1 MGETASAVAAFRFEN
16 QHSNSHNPF
25 PIPLAGN
32 AGYEKTASLQEMQTM
47 RQSGLIGRLTAFRVL
62 GVALILCVLGTTLMP
77 GTRAF
82 AYQDEETTEEA
93 ATPAGGGDGEAAGGG
108 DGEAVDPGEVEA
120 ANALKEKSF
129 LMWMIEASG
138 VFGLLILLLS
148 FIMVA
153 LVMMNILSVRRDNFV
168 PQHFIEAF
176 EQRLNARDYQGA
188 YNAAREDESLVARV
202 LAAGLSK
209 LNQGYDKAV
218 EGMNEVGDD
227 ENMAL
232 EHRLS
237 YLALISAIAPMLGL
251 MGTVAG
257 MITSFREIA
266 TSPTTPKPSELAEGI
281 STALFTTL
289 EGLTVAI
296 PAMVFYAILK
306 NRIARFL
313 LEVSMVSEGLMG
325 RFAQAGKPGQ
335 APAAPANPPQQQ

>member
-1 MGETASAVAAFRFEN
+1 MPR
-16 QHSNSHNPF
+16 P
-25 PIPLAGN
+25 
-32 AGYEKTASLQEMQTM
+32 
-47 RQSGLIGRLTAFRVL
+47 GLIDRIATLRAL
-62 GVALILCVLGTTLMP
+62 GVALIFCLLGVALMP
-77 GTRAF
+77 GSAF
-82 AYQDEETTEEA
+82 AFQDEGEGGEE
-93 ATPAGGGDGEAAGGG
+93 ATPAEPAPAEAGDEP
-108 DGEAVDPGEVEA
+108 DPEEVKKA
-120 ANALKEKSF
+120 KALKEKSF
-129 LMWMIEASG
+129 LMWMIDASG

-176 EQRLNARDYQGA
+176 EQRLNAKDYQGA

-218 EGMNEVGDD
+218 EGMDEVGDD

-251 MGTVAG
+251 MGTVSG
-257 MITSFREIA
+257 MITSFRKIA

-296 PAMVFYAILK
+296 PAMVFYAILR

-313 LEVSMVSEGLMG
+313 LEVSMVSEGLMS
-325 RFAQAGKPGQ
+325 RFAQTGKPG
-335 APAAPANPPQQQ
+335 APSGGAPTPPQQ